1 MQRLLGKVEEMKTQR
16 ETLEQQLREQIRND
30 DVTGD
35 IVTKTRGSM
44 QVRHTI
50 THCTTPSKPVVYK
63 PLGAE
68 TVQRIVPLHSHAV
81 TYHFTADS

>member
-1 MQRLLGKVEEMKTQR
+1 MWVIVNLVFCELFTTDEEDEEAEKKMQRLLGKVEEMKTQR

-50 THCTTPSKPVVYK
+50 THCTTPSKLVV
-63 PLGAE
+63 
-68 TVQRIVPLHSHAV
+68 
-81 TYHFTADS
+81 